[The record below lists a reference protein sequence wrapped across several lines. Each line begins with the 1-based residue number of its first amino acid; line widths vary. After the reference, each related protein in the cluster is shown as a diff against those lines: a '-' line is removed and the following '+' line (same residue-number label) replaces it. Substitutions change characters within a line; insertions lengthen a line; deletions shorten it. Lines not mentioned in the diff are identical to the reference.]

1 MKKTIKKTTKRTTT
15 AKKPVKR
22 TTKKATT
29 QSKLQIAQAKER
41 KSTQKLNQCVREWDQ
56 KEKKAKTSTQRQKV
70 NARYN
75 VKFKKLDKQ
84 NTKNHLDV
92 EIIKLQNQKKRLG

>member
-1 MKKTIKKTTKRTTT
+1 MKNTTRKTTKKAVKPVKKTTKKVT
-15 AKKPVKR
+15 A
-22 TTKKATT
+22 

-41 KSTQKLNQCVREWDQ
+41 KSTAKINQCVKEWEQ
-56 KEKKAKTSTQRQKV
+56 KEKKAKTATQRQKI